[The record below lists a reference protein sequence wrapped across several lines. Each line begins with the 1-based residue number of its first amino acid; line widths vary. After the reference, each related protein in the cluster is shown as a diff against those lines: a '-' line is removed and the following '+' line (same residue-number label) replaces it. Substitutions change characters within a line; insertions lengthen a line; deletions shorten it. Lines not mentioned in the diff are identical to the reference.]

1 MFKKRINE
9 IILYFSEILLKIFV
23 NFNLSY
29 LCSLVLLINLRRVK
43 KIYSQ
48 KVNKRIIILTKSGG
62 LEDIL
67 SVYKNPDKNND
78 IAYYILPR
86 SLIKIIFHKFLIN
99 EIYQDYST
107 NDSSEKVTNKKKAYK
122 SFIKK
127 TFSKLN
133 KFWKFNAIIGFNP
146 FYYAENDLPEPIKD
160 LGKKFLVV
168 HKESVHSLAQHE
180 INLRW

>member
-1 MFKKRINE
+1 MLKKRINE
-9 IILYFSEILLKIFV
+9 IILYFSEILLKIFA

-29 LCSLVLLINLRRVK
+29 LCSIVLFINLRRVK

-86 SLIKIIFHKFLIN
+86 SLIKIIFHKFLKN
-99 EIYQDYST
+99 ENYQDYSN

-127 TFSKLN
+127 TFSKIN
-133 KFWKFNAIIGFNP
+133 KFWKYKAIIRFNP
-146 FYYAENDLPEPIKD
+146 FYYVEN
-160 LGKKFLVV
+160 V
-168 HKESVHSLAQHE
+168 
-180 INLRW
+180 